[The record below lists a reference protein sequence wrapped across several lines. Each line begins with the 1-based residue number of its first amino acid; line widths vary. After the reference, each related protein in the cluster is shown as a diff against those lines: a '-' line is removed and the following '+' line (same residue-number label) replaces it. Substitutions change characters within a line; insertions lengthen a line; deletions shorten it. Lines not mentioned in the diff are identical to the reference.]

1 MADNLFVADAFD
13 PAALAAV
20 FLMRAACMATGET
33 HAHVLLE
40 DPLTLKL
47 GELVRTVQGRFGP
60 QAPTF
65 VLHVIAWE
73 HNASAEHRQR
83 FRASLEG
90 PAMTLRSLFTSP
102 EETQRWEAAI
112 PVTERT
118 SVLIGR
124 PCAEVFPH
132 IAGRSA
138 IYEELLQRIDLEL
151 SGRAGDSMSRRMLV
165 EAARSRDVMEVDRC
179 LVQLL
184 QLERVVGEKI
194 VFDSMS

>member
-1 MADNLFVADAFD
+1 
-13 PAALAAV
+13 
-20 FLMRAACMATGET
+20 
-33 HAHVLLE
+33 
-40 DPLTLKL
+40 
-47 GELVRTVQGRFGP
+47 
-60 QAPTF
+60 
-65 VLHVIAWE
+65 
-73 HNASAEHRQR
+73 
-83 FRASLEG
+83 
-90 PAMTLRSLFTSP
+90 MTLRSLFTSP